1 MSKEVSVVDYLNQIV
16 VLLPLLFVVLVCMA
30 ALLDRDWSAEQKEM
44 WKNEE
49 AYWVHRSQG
58 NVEEFTALLHDDF
71 AGWPSWAAMPID
83 KIGGRK
89 FLEEEV
95 KSAQILSYDIHPAA
109 IRVFDGVGIVYYIG
123 KMRKAENGKQAEKGE
138 QTIYSRY
145 THVWMKQGGSWKLI
159 GGDSV
164 PVSGERLPE
173 LLRLK

>member
-1 MSKEVSVVDYLNQIV
+1 MDYLNQIV
-16 VLLPLLFVVLVCMA
+16 TVLALLSVALVCVT
-30 ALLDRDWSAEQKEM
+30 ALLGREWSAEQKEV

-58 NVEEFTALLHDDF
+58 NVEGFTALLHDDF

-95 KSAQILSYDIHPAA
+95 KSAPITFYDIRPAA
-109 IRVFDGVGIVYYIG
+109 IRVFGSVGIVYYIG
-123 KMRKAENGKQAEKGE
+123 IIRKADNGE
-138 QTIYSRY
+138 QTLYSRY
-145 THVWMKQGGSWKLI
+145 THVWMKQGANWKLI

-164 PVSGERLPE
+164 PVSGESLPE
-173 LLRLK
+173 LLRLS